1 MFNILERRFNIF
13 WISVLA
19 AGYLFIRAIYDC
31 GSVCYLVYGYFWK
44 NILWMDL
51 PQTIFLEM
59 VFVEIEFWIE
69 GDRGAQIRLS
79 KQEWN
84 AEKIR
89 KKGFKWTIFLLISF
103 GIANVFFFLPQ

>member
-13 WISVLA
+13 GFRLA

-31 GSVCYLVYGYFWK
+31 GSGVCYLVYGYFWK

-59 VFVEIEFWIE
+59 VFV
-69 GDRGAQIRLS
+69 GL
-79 KQEWN
+79 N
-84 AEKIR
+84 
-89 KKGFKWTIFLLISF
+89 F
-103 GIANVFFFLPQ
+103 G

>member
-1 MFNILERRFNIF
+1 
-13 WISVLA
+13 V
-19 AGYLFIRAIYDC
+19 
-31 GSVCYLVYGYFWK
+31 
-44 NILWMDL
+44 
-51 PQTIFLEM
+51 
-59 VFVEIEFWIE
+59 VFVILFTVIFGRIFCGWICPHILRNGFRKIEFWIE

-103 GIANVFFFLPQ
+103 GIANVS

>member
-1 MFNILERRFNIF
+1 
-13 WISVLA
+13 
-19 AGYLFIRAIYDC
+19 
-31 GSVCYLVYGYFWK
+31 
-44 NILWMDL
+44 MDL

-59 VFVEIEFWIE
+59 VFRRIEFWIE

-89 KKGFKWTIFLLISF
+89 KKVLNGLSLLISF
-103 GIANVFFFLPQ
+103 GIACFLSLPYQ

>member
-13 WISVLA
+13 GFPFWP
-19 AGYLFIRAIYDC
+19 GYLFIRAIYDC
-31 GSVCYLVYGYFWK
+31 GSGLLSCLRLFWK

-69 GDRGAQIRLS
+69 GERS
-79 KQEWN
+79 SN
-84 AEKIR
+84 
-89 KKGFKWTIFLLISF
+89 
-103 GIANVFFFLPQ
+103 

>member
-1 MFNILERRFNIF
+1 LDFR
-13 WISVLA
+13 LA

-31 GSVCYLVYGYFWK
+31 GSGVCYLVYGYFWK

-69 GDRGAQIRLS
+69 GDRSQIRLS

-89 KKGFKWTIFLLISF
+89 KGFLNGLSFLLSF
-103 GIANVFFFLPQ
+103 GIANVFLPTLSVVMS